1 MSRFL
6 RRGLIGLLALGMF
19 GLAGCAETTLAVHT
33 AKQVGIGQSTPK
45 SQGGYKVGEAYQING
60 VWYTPAEDYAYDE
73 TGVSSYYGGER
84 QGVDFHG
91 RYTANGEVYDQN
103 ALTAAHRTL
112 PMPSL
117 VRVTNLENGR
127 QLVLRVNDRGPF
139 LRGRII
145 DVSRRSAQLLGFEG
159 VGTARV
165 RVQIMA
171 EESKSLKEAM
181 LRGEPP
187 AESPLVAAAPRE
199 QIASAALPP
208 PAGSR
213 ASSASNSAPLPPPS
227 ATLPP
232 GGSDG
237 TVRGSRAEG
246 AARPAPPVVA
256 QTGSAATVGLATT
269 EIAAL
274 PVSQQIGA
282 TPTLTQVPIKPS
294 KLYVQA
300 GAFSNYDNAFR
311 LGTRLARFGKTQVQP
326 VRVGAL
332 ELFRVRVGPVQS
344 VQEADRLLDQVAGVV
359 PEARVVVD

>member
-19 GLAGCAETTLAVHT
+19 GLAGYAETTLAVHT

-208 PAGSR
+208 P
-213 ASSASNSAPLPPPS
+213 S

-256 QTGSAATVGLATT
+256 QTGSATTVGLATT